1 MQPSSSSQ
9 RSRNQHLPLSP
20 FRPAAN
26 HAAHA
31 IAHAIAKR
39 KPFSI
44 PPLASTTTSP
54 ALSRLQDFETLQHE
68 NRRLKLGL
76 RQSKEKALLLQTK
89 NQRLEAEMRR
99 RDRHIE
105 VLLTSTKKPAGLV
118 STPLRQEVHKIRQ
131 HQERSTAIKSL
142 QQELVTLRS
151 TVTSLKEKTRSP
163 KAQTLA
169 ELTAERDEYLAEVM
183 YLRDVL
189 QEITAAEAERSEAAA
204 TISTMSL
211 VVSAVTGPPAAATVA
226 DKEESMTPAVVVV
239 PEVPAE
245 LTGPATTT
253 SMPNDV
259 TPILST
265 SSALAEEGGAAAT
278 TATNTTVPPTNEEM
292 ERGIPQPSSLL
303 SSSSS
308 PSSLPSSSSSSRIP
322 KYHPPSQSLPVRP
335 QHMYRDSLVLFK
347 PPHLE
352 GTKLGSISEDVNDR
366 EEGEG
371 EVVKPVLEEEE
382 GQEEQEEVKK
392 EGGAQV
398 LLEEGVIT
406 SNEEGL
412 VMVKENEQE
421 EEEQEEE
428 GACLSTCSLYLSQL
442 SPLGQ
447 HPDQGAEK
455 EEDGGEE
462 VTLEGSMQQVPAL
475 MTTINM
481 TPMEE
486 VEEGKEEEEEE
497 EKRQE
502 KEEGEQEGD
511 AAELVPEL

>member
-1 MQPSSSSQ
+1 
-9 RSRNQHLPLSP
+9 
-20 FRPAAN
+20 
-26 HAAHA
+26 
-31 IAHAIAKR
+31 
-39 KPFSI
+39 
-44 PPLASTTTSP
+44 
-54 ALSRLQDFETLQHE
+54 
-68 NRRLKLGL
+68 
-76 RQSKEKALLLQTK
+76 
-89 NQRLEAEMRR
+89 
-99 RDRHIE
+99 
-105 VLLTSTKKPAGLV
+105 
-118 STPLRQEVHKIRQ
+118 
-131 HQERSTAIKSL
+131 
-142 QQELVTLRS
+142 
-151 TVTSLKEKTRSP
+151 
-163 KAQTLA
+163 
-169 ELTAERDEYLAEVM
+169 
-183 YLRDVL
+183 
-189 QEITAAEAERSEAAA
+189 
-204 TISTMSL
+204 
-211 VVSAVTGPPAAATVA
+211 
-226 DKEESMTPAVVVV
+226 
-239 PEVPAE
+239 
-245 LTGPATTT
+245 
-253 SMPNDV
+253 
-259 TPILST
+259 
-265 SSALAEEGGAAAT
+265 
-278 TATNTTVPPTNEEM
+278 
-292 ERGIPQPSSLL
+292 
-303 SSSSS
+303 
-308 PSSLPSSSSSSRIP
+308 
-322 KYHPPSQSLPVRP
+322 
-335 QHMYRDSLVLFK
+335 MYRDSLVLFK

-412 VMVKENEQE
+412 VMVKDNEQE

-447 HPDQGAEK
+447 HPDQGAEE

-462 VTLEGSMQQVPAL
+462 MTLEGSMQQVPAL